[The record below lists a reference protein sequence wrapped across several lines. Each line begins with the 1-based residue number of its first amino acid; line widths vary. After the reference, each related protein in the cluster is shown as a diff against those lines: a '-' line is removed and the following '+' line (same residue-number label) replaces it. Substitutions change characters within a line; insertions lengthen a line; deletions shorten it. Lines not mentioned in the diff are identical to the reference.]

1 MIDFVES
8 GIGLSFARKSVLNRR
23 DRKRNFVIA
32 DACDYVRS
40 QSGCLKSRRREP
52 VVVALFRR
60 WNGHGSM
67 VSRPATLRRRTVIEH
82 PSKPLRQRRRVCS
95 TQESE

>member
-8 GIGLSFARKSVLNRR
+8 GIGLSLARKSVLNRR

-32 DACDYVRS
+32 DSVSITCDLS
-40 QSGCLKSRRREP
+40 LACLKSRRHQP
-52 VVVALFRR
+52 VVARAFRR

-67 VSRPATLRRRTVIEH
+67 ASCPASLRPPHRDRNIRRN
-82 PSKPLRQRRRVCS
+82 L
-95 TQESE
+95 